1 MRYDQAAIL
10 TDLDGTLFNSRG
22 DVSKADRAAI
32 REFIAGAGSS
42 PWPRAGSPGTPG
54 GTCRTYL

>member
-10 TDLDGTLFNSRG
+10 TDLDGTLFDSRG
-22 DVSKADRAAI
+22 EVTPASRAAI
-32 REFIAGAGSS
+32 RAFIAGGGLL

-54 GTCRTYL
+54 GTCRTCP